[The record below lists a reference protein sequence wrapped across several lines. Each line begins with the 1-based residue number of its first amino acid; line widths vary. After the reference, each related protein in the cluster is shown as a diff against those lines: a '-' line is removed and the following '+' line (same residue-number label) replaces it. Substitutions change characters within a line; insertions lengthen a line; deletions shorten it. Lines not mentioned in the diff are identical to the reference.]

1 MDEDVAII
9 NTNTRS
15 EKIKNFFI
23 KNKNKLILIVLVVI
37 LVFVGFFGYSEY
49 KNKEKIEISNEF
61 NTVII
66 KYSEANKEATLRKLV
81 NIVNKEDP
89 TYSPLSLYFIID
101 NRLISDQTKIN
112 NLFDILI
119 NKTSLEK
126 EIKNLIIYKKGL
138 YNADQTDE
146 NSLLKIL
153 NPLINSKSIWRS
165 HALYLMAEF
174 FYSNNEKEKSKDFFQ
189 KILTIEN
196 ANTNIIREAQKRISR
211 DLSE

>member
-1 MDEDVAII
+1 M
-9 NTNTRS
+9 
-15 EKIKNFFI
+15 
-23 KNKNKLILIVLVVI
+23 
-37 LVFVGFFGYSEY
+37 
-49 KNKEKIEISNEF
+49 
-61 NTVII
+61 
-66 KYSEANKEATLRKLV
+66 
-81 NIVNKEDP
+81 
-89 TYSPLSLYFIID
+89 
-101 NRLISDQTKIN
+101 
-112 NLFDILI
+112 I

-138 YNADQTDE
+138 YNAYQTDE

-196 ANTNIIREAQKRISR
+196 ANTDIIREAQKRISR

>member
-126 EIKNLIIYKKGL
+126 EIKNL
-138 YNADQTDE
+138 E
-146 NSLLKIL
+146 
-153 NPLINSKSIWRS
+153 
-165 HALYLMAEF
+165 
-174 FYSNNEKEKSKDFFQ
+174 
-189 KILTIEN
+189 
-196 ANTNIIREAQKRISR
+196 ISR
-211 DLSE
+211 FVFDG